1 MKKNDLINFD
11 KLHPRELYDVL
22 ICTSPH
28 EPIFQVYFESIFFEQ
43 QLNWIKSYILSQK
56 VSLDYNVR
64 SFQYKLLNN
73 VLYLKKAF
81 YFWKIVFCLLCILQA
96 TR

>member
-11 KLHPRELYDVL
+11 KLHPRELYNVL

-43 QLNWIKSYILSQK
+43 QLNWIKSYILPQK

-73 VLYLKKAF
+73 IF
-81 YFWKIVFCLLCILQA
+81 I
-96 TR
+96 

>member
-11 KLHPRELYDVL
+11 KLHPRELYNVL
-22 ICTSPH
+22 IYTSPQ

-43 QLNWIKSYILSQK
+43 QLNWIKSYILPQK

-73 VLYLKKAF
+73 IF
-81 YFWKIVFCLLCILQA
+81 I
-96 TR
+96 